1 MKNAYLLSYFPIIS
15 ILLFSLSHL
24 WKMQMLMLP
33 IIFYGFCRIEVDLR
47 YYMEQSLLFLTKASE
62 GKALN
67 SVRRESVIY
76 VIGGAYSLF
85 NTSLWR
91 V

>member
-1 MKNAYLLSYFPIIS
+1 
-15 ILLFSLSHL
+15 
-24 WKMQMLMLP
+24 
-33 IIFYGFCRIEVDLR
+33 
-47 YYMEQSLLFLTKASE
+47 MEQSLLFLSKASE
-62 GKALN
+62 GKTLN